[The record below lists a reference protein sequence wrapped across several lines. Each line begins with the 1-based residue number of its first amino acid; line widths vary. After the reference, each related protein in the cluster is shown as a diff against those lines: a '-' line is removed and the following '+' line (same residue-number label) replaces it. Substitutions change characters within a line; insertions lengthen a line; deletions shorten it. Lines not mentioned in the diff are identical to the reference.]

1 MVETDNK
8 EWLRLKQITK
18 IFKTFNFDK
27 EETEQNEMILDMVYD
42 LAMNEIIEK
51 EQDWDEEGAHFDP
64 QTKQVSYPSGMMDLY
79 KKCQENDLFA
89 IIVPEEYDGFGLSY
103 TLWTAVIELMARA
116 SLAFSMFFPSQSLS
130 IEIINKHGTPEAK
143 QKYLPLLS
151 SGDAIGA
158 MAFSEPNAGS
168 DISAVTTK
176 AELEGDS
183 YYLTGSKIFLSHGG
197 ASGTNIALAVTDK
210 SQGPRGLS
218 AFIIDPEIAGS
229 SYEVVRIEE
238 KMGLHGSITSQVALD
253 RVEVPKENLLG
264 KENEGLRLILGSLAS
279 SRIGIAAQSAG
290 IAETALQESINY
302 SMQRTQFG
310 RPIGKHQ
317 AITFMLADM
326 AARVHQSRLLY
337 LNTAHMK
344 HLGENTQIESSM
356 AKYWTTEMAQKVT
369 YDAVQI
375 HGGYGYSREYR
386 VERLFR
392 DARVLTIYE
401 GTSEMQKTII
411 GRGTLARAQK

>member
-1 MVETDNK
+1 
-8 EWLRLKQITK
+8 
-18 IFKTFNFDK
+18 
-27 EETEQNEMILDMVYD
+27 
-42 LAMNEIIEK
+42 
-51 EQDWDEEGAHFDP
+51 
-64 QTKQVSYPSGMMDLY
+64 MMELY
-79 KKCQENDLFA
+79 KKCQQNDLFS
-89 IIVPEEYDGFGLSY
+89 IIVPEKYDGFGLSY
-103 TLWTAVIELMARA
+103 TLWNAVIELMARA
-116 SLAFSMFFPSQSLS
+116 SLAFSMFFPSQGLN
-130 IEIINKHGTPEAK
+130 IEIINNFGTPEAK
-143 QKYLPLLS
+143 EKYLPLLA

-176 AELEGDS
+176 AEKEGDS
-183 YYLTGSKIFLSHGG
+183 YYLTGNKIWLSHGG
-197 ASGTNIALAVTDK
+197 AAGTYITFAVTDK
-210 SQGPRGLS
+210 TAGAKGLS
-218 AFIIDPEIAGS
+218 AFIVDPKIAKENM
-229 SYEVVRIEE
+229 EVVRIEE
-238 KMGLHGSITSQVALD
+238 KMGLHGSITSSMALD
-253 RVEVPKENLLG
+253 RAEVPIENLLG
-264 KENEGLRLILGSLAS
+264 KENDGFRLILGSLAS
-279 SRIGIAAQSAG
+279 SRIGIAAQSVG
-290 IAETALQESINY
+290 ISETALQESINY

-317 AITFMLADM
+317 AISFMLADM
-326 AARVHQSRLLY
+326 ATKVHQARLLY

-356 AKYWTTEMAQKVT
+356 AKYWATELAQKVT

-411 GRGTLARAQK
+411 SRGALARAQK

>member
-1 MVETDNK
+1 M
-8 EWLRLKQITK
+8 KQILK
-18 IFKTFNFDK
+18 ILKNFNFSK
-27 EETEQNEMILDMVYD
+27 EEQEQNQMILEMVYD

-51 EQDWDEEGAHFDP
+51 EQEWDEEEAHFDP

-103 TLWTAVIELMARA
+103 TLWTAVIEMMARA

-130 IEIINKHGTPEAK
+130 IEIINNHGTPEAK

-151 SGDAIGA
+151 SGNAIGA

-168 DISAVTTK
+168 DISAVATK
-176 AELEGDS
+176 AEREGDS
-183 YYLTGSKIFLSHGG
+183 YYLTGNKIFLSHGG
-197 ASGTNIALAVTDK
+197 AAGTNITLAVTDK
-210 SQGPRGLS
+210 SQGSRGLS
-218 AFIIDPEIAGS
+218 AFIIDPKLAGNA
-229 SYEVVRIEE
+229 YEVVRIEE

-253 RVEVPKENLLG
+253 RAEVPKENLLG
-264 KENEGLRLILGSLAS
+264 KENDGLRLVLGSLAS

-302 SMQRTQFG
+302 ANQRIQFG

-317 AITFMLADM
+317 AISFMLADM
-326 AARVHQSRLLY
+326 ATQVHQARLMY
-337 LNTAHMK
+337 LNTARMK
-344 HLGENTQIESSM
+344 DNGENTQIESSM
-356 AKYWTTEMAQKVT
+356 AKYFATEVAQKIT

-411 GRGTLARAQK
+411 GRGTLARAQQ

>member
-1 MVETDNK
+1 
-8 EWLRLKQITK
+8 
-18 IFKTFNFDK
+18 
-27 EETEQNEMILDMVYD
+27 MVYD

-51 EQDWDEEGAHFDP
+51 EQDWDEEEAHFDS
-64 QTKQVSYPSGMMDLY
+64 QTKQASYPSGMMELY

-103 TLWTAVIELMARA
+103 SLWTAVIELMARA
-116 SLAFSMFFPSQSLS
+116 SLSFSMFFPSQSLS
-130 IEIINKHGTPEAK
+130 IEIVNNHGTPEAK
-143 QKYLPLLS
+143 QKYLPMFS
-151 SGDAIGA
+151 SGDAIGS

-168 DISAVTTK
+168 DISAVATK
-176 AELEGDS
+176 AEKEGDS
-183 YYLTGSKIFLSHGG
+183 YYLTGNKIWLSHGG
-197 ASGTNIALAVTDK
+197 PAGTNITLAVTDK
-210 SQGPRGLS
+210 SKGPRGLS
-218 AFIIDPEIAGS
+218 AFILDPNIAGDG
-229 SYEVVRIEE
+229 YEVVRIEE

-253 RVEVPKENLLG
+253 RAEVPKENLLG
-264 KENEGLRLILGSLAS
+264 KENQGLRLVLGSLAS

-302 SMQRTQFG
+302 ANQRVQFG

-317 AITFMLADM
+317 VISFMLADM
-326 AARVHQSRLLY
+326 ATQVHQARLVY
-337 LNTAHMK
+337 LNTARMK
-344 HLGENTQIESSM
+344 DNGENTQIESSM
-356 AKYWTTEMAQKVT
+356 AKYFATEAAQKVT

-411 GRGTLARAQK
+411 GRGTLSRAQQ